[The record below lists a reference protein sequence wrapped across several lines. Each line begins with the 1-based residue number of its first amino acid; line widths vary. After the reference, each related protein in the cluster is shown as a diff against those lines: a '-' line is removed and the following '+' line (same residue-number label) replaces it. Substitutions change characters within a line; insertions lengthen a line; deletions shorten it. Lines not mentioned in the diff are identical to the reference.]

1 MEKETKVYTR
11 RDSATACLKKLGVRK
26 ENYNEFITKH
36 EDDEGV
42 LFEVNISGAEEQ
54 VLKNQQAASREERRA
69 IETPPPVERRAG
81 MADLVAAQS
90 ATAEALKETVKTLAA
105 IKHTSKKTSKPRA
118 GERTVSSVARALV
131 VEGLSNEEI
140 WKQLKHE
147 FKLDASKKHYPSWY
161 RSEARRKGLIK

>member
-11 RDSATACLKKLGVRK
+11 RDSATACLKKLGVTK
-26 ENYNEFITKH
+26 EDYDKFITKH
-36 EDDEGV
+36 KDDEGD
-42 LFEVNISGAEEQ
+42 LFEVDITA
-54 VLKNQQAASREERRA
+54 VKASIVSSSKSEPRA

-118 GERTVSSVARALV
+118 GERTVSRVARALV

-147 FKLDASKKHYPSWY
+147 FKLDDSKKHYPSWY